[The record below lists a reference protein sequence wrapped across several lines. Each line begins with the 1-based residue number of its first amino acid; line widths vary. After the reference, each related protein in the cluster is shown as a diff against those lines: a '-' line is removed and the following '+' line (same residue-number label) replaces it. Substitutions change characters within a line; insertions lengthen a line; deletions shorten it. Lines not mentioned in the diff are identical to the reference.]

1 MKWDFVTYGPLE
13 LVEGSGKEAGSL
25 ILIKADAKSDPK
37 FTFGAD
43 EAEKLWQSLLNSNMP
58 VRDPYF
64 VLFSDVVSES
74 GFPRVAVEAAEI
86 NAKGYNVRYDAWQLK
101 EYKPTNMGFHVKL
114 KRPSLW
120 VFCDG
125 FNPSG
130 GSQKAP
136 RARLTFASAKEA
148 PKAPTQAPTQA
159 PRGNGPRRQG

>member
-1 MKWDFVTYGPLE
+1 MKWDFANYGSLE
-13 LVEGSGKEAGSL
+13 LVEGTGKEAGSL

-74 GFPRVAVEAAEI
+74 GFPREAVPAAQV
-86 NAKGYNVRYDAWQLK
+86 NAKGYNLVYEHWQLQ
-101 EYKPTNMGFHVKL
+101 EYKPTNMGFYVKF

-120 VFCDG
+120 TFCDG
-125 FNPSG
+125 FSPSG

-136 RARLTFASAKEA
+136 RAKLTFASAKEA
-148 PKAPTQAPTQA
+148 PKAATPQPA
-159 PRGNGPRRQG
+159 RSNGPRRPS

>member
-1 MKWDFVTYGPLE
+1 MKWDFATYGSLE
-13 LVEGSGKEAGSL
+13 LVEGTGKEAGSL

-43 EAEKLWQSLLNSNMP
+43 EAEKLWASLLNSNMP
-58 VRDPYF
+58 VREPYF

-74 GFPRVAVEAAEI
+74 GFPREAVPAETL
-86 NAKGYNVRYDAWQLK
+86 NSKGYNESYAFWQIQQ
-101 EYKPTNMGFHVKL
+101 YKPTHVGFYVKF

-120 VFCDG
+120 AFCDG
-125 FNPSG
+125 FVPSG

-148 PKAPTQAPTQA
+148 PKPVQAAKQ
-159 PRGNGPRRQG
+159 NGPRRQG